1 MSDTTPTGEGD
12 ASAAPAS
19 GDADERPPGPDGLPV
34 LGNTF
39 AFLDDP
45 LTFWTETAREYGP
58 VAYYELGTEPFY
70 QLSDPDLVERVLV
83 HDNERYRKGELFMT
97 ALEPPLG
104 NGLLTSEGSFWR
116 RQRHAIQPAFAPD
129 RLDAYAD
136 AMVDRATAETA
147 GWTDGEVRNV
157 HDDMMSLTVEVAA
170 EALFGVD
177 VTEFE
182 DAVSDALGAV
192 MDHVERRSRRPVEVP
207 VWLPTP
213 GNRRYRRA
221 LATLEEVA
229 DAIVERQL
237 AAAEGRVNEEAKGNG
252 KTEGT
257 NPTGEPADAGARPN
271 VVRLLRES
279 DEADAS
285 REQLRDEVVTLL
297 LAGHETTA
305 LTLTYACHQLGR
317 HPEIADR
324 LRAEVDDVLGDRD
337 PTAADLQA
345 LDYTERVVK
354 ETMRLYPPVHE
365 LLREPTEDVEL
376 GGYRIPAG
384 STVSFQQWVLH
395 RDPAV
400 YDAPTEFRP
409 ERWTDE
415 RTDSLPAFSYFPF
428 GGGPR
433 RCIGDRFAMME
444 ARLVLATLVRDW
456 TFDPLED
463 LSFAPSITL
472 RPDGPV
478 EMHVERRER

>member
-1 MSDTTPTGEGD
+1 MSDTTPSGGGD
-12 ASAAPAS
+12 ASASSEAGEENRAE
-19 GDADERPPGPDGLPV
+19 ERPPGPDGLPV

-45 LTFWTETAREYGP
+45 LAFWTRTAREHGP
-58 VAYYELGTEPFY
+58 VAYYELGTEPFF
-70 QLSDPDLVERVLV
+70 QLSDPDLVQQVLV
-83 HDNERYRKGELFMT
+83 HDNERYRKGELFMA

-147 GWTDGEVRNV
+147 GWSDGEVRNV

-192 MDHVERRSRRPVEVP
+192 MDHVERRSRRPVDVP

-229 DAIVERQL
+229 DAVVDRQL
-237 AAAEGRVNEEAKGNG
+237 AAADSDGATDGERPER
-252 KTEGT
+252 TD
-257 NPTGEPADAGARPN
+257 EPADAGPGPN

-317 HPEIADR
+317 HPEVAER

-337 PTAADLQA
+337 PTVADLA
-345 LDYTERVVK
+345 ELDYTERVVK

-365 LLREPTEDVEL
+365 LLREPTEDVTL

-409 ERWTDE
+409 ERWTE
-415 RTDSLPAFSYFPF
+415 ELTDSMPAFSYFPF

-433 RCIGDRFAMME
+433 RCVGDRFAMME
-444 ARLVLATLVRDW
+444 ARLVLATLARDW
-456 TFDPLED
+456 TFDPLGD

-478 EMHVERRER
+478 EMRVERR